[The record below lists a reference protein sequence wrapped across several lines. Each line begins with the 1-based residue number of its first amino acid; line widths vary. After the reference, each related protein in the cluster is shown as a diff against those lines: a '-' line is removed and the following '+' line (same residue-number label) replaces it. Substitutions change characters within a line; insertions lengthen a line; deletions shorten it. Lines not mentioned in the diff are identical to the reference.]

1 MGGIGE
7 HGGLF
12 FFKTYFQDG
21 RQGSHLEILQKRH
34 LLLINICRIGP
45 KLYGRYRGAWRFSFF
60 FKYDRIPKMAVK
72 AAILKIF
79 KRDLLPN
86 HMSD

>member
-1 MGGIGE
+1 MEGIGE
-7 HGGLF
+7 HG
-12 FFKTYFQDG
+12 D
-21 RQGSHLEILQKRH
+21 SV
-34 LLLINICRIGP
+34 
-45 KLYGRYRGAWRFSFF
+45 F
-60 FKYDRIPKMAVK
+60 FKYDRIPKMAVT